1 MENMLMKEYQLPKA
15 IIDEFEEKGINSSAL
30 KVLNFIEVHKQHHL
44 WYSGDVIMF
53 NHEEIDIFL
62 SALGAINITLL
73 DKVNNEELV
82 HIKDK
87 FNSGKAY
94 DELSRFIKND
104 MELKQII
111 LGKHPK
117 YELHVFTEMNWWE
130 AYIGYNGEKYD
141 IMWDLDADTVT
152 EAIIEVFKD
161 LDSIYEF
168 FSESY
173 IKVGRA

>member
-1 MENMLMKEYQLPKA
+1 MENMLMKEYQLPE
-15 IIDEFEEKGINSSAL
+15 IIVDKLEEKGVNFSAL
-30 KVLNFIEVHKQHHL
+30 KFLDFIEGHKQHHL

-82 HIKDK
+82 HIKNK

-111 LGKHPK
+111 LGEHPK
-117 YELHVFTEMNWWE
+117 YEFHVFTDMNWWE
-130 AYIGYNGEKYD
+130 AYIGYNGKKYD
-141 IMWDLDADTVT
+141 IMWDLDAENVT
-152 EAIIEVFKD
+152 EAIIEILKD
-161 LDSIYEF
+161 LDNIYEF
-168 FSESY
+168 FRENY
-173 IKVGRA
+173 IEVERA